1 MSLDLYDISDNSQ
14 RTQVFYNSGYYNI
27 PKNATNVMIVAI
39 GAGGGG
45 GNGFSNTAG
54 TTRGGGGG
62 GGAGA
67 ITRVILPVSVITDQL
82 FITVGTGGAANTAGT
97 ATTVDCARGT
107 NTIMT
112 RLLVANAGSGG
123 LNGTGASLGNGG
135 NGGLSSALTAF
146 NLSHYGNYSSSQS
159 QSGGNG
165 GTQNGGVGALVSYG
179 LNVGFPISSGSG
191 GAGIGTANTPF
202 AGGNINVVGVG
213 FFLTNPGGTTISV
226 TGNTG
231 SFSLSPFKSIGGSGG
246 ASSATVG
253 GNGGNGTIGS
263 GGGGG
268 GAGVTGGTGG
278 RGGNGL
284 VIISWW

>member
-1 MSLDLYDISDNSQ
+1 MSLDLYNIADNSQ

-54 TTRGGGGG
+54 TARGGGGG
-62 GGAGA
+62 GGAGS
-67 ITRVILPVSVITDQL
+67 ITRVILPISIITEQL

-97 ATTVDCARGT
+97 TTSVDCARGT
-107 NTIMT
+107 NTLMT
-112 RLLVANAGSGG
+112 RLLIANGGSGG
-123 LNGTGASLGNGG
+123 ANGTNIAAGGGGAGG
-135 NGGLSSALTAF
+135 ATSSFTTF
-146 NLSHYGNYSSSQS
+146 NLSHYGNYSSSGS
-159 QSGGNG
+159 QAGGNG
-165 GTQNGGVGALVSYG
+165 GSQNGGAGVTISYG
-179 LNVGFPISSGSG
+179 VSAGFPTTSGAG
-191 GAGIGTANTPF
+191 GGGIGTANTPF
-202 AGGNINVVGVG
+202 AGGDITGIG
-213 FFLTNPGGTTISV
+213 FVPTNPGATTV
-226 TGNTG
+226 TLTGNTG
-231 SFSLSPFKSIGGSGG
+231 IFSLTPFRSVGGSGG

-253 GNGGNGTIGS
+253 GNGGNGNIGS

-278 RGGNGL
+278 RGGDGL